1 MIFGVKNVWIKT
13 NMAYKNL
20 TKTDLQ
26 NQLEYLKADSS
37 GSKKDL
43 IRRLGEMDRANSDL
57 EDRVEVEANVLETSR
72 LNEEDFQKENLL
84 EISPEDSAS
93 NISRFSKLT
102 TSSIRSLRAKEAENK
117 AGLMEKV
124 KAL

>member
-1 MIFGVKNVWIKT
+1 M
-13 NMAYKNL
+13 
-20 TKTDLQ
+20 
-26 NQLEYLKADSS
+26 
-37 GSKKDL
+37 

-72 LNEEDFQKENLL
+72 LNEEDFQKENLF